1 MFLANHAVLILPF
14 YSSAKLI
21 YFYAFKNCVF
31 CLLPCSTSVTIF
43 FVLLLLLNRYLMV
56 LLSLLFANYLGVLL
70 LLLTVILW
78 FCFRY
83 CQSCCCYCLLP
94 YSNAAVTACYLI
106 VLLLCFHNIKP
117 ELSVELDRTLV
128 IDLHNIGDYRF
139 VQIRNI
145 VRSAGV
151 L

>member
-1 MFLANHAVLILPF
+1 M
-14 YSSAKLI
+14 
-21 YFYAFKNCVF
+21 F

-128 IDLHNIGDYRF
+128 IDLHNIGVSFKYY
-139 VQIRNI
+139 IL
-145 VRSAGV
+145 SV
-151 L
+151 LLEFYNPISKECEQQSWK